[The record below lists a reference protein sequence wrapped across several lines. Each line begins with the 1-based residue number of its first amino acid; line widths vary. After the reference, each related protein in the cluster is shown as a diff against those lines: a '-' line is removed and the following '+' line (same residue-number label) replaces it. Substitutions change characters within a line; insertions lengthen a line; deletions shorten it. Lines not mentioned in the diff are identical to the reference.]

1 MNILLK
7 YKNENPKTF
16 LLSSGISNYIK
27 YKKNNKKGKKA
38 ANNKKTAHNSK
49 NCIKFYI
56 IIIFIIIL
64 IILISAFIFKF
75 RDNKIRNNENFNIT
89 ELIESK
95 TDFNN
100 TVCHFIKRKL
110 KNRKQPFDY
119 EEELSFFISLI
130 LCKIPFSFI
139 RFADGEESIM
149 AGKSFNFEK
158 DKWFWNNTNQ
168 KFQKSLI
175 ESTSICLNQNNFIA
189 IPCKNWEN
197 VSKSILSFSKC
208 DKSKYMSFTTVF
220 YNKNF
225 QFFQNWINEYIHSSN
240 RWKIILVA
248 NSLINKDISWAYKF
262 FPIPDHIVEKWDEIS
277 DSLLTKLADEA
288 KQNNLI
294 FLVSTGPAAN
304 IIISYLI
311 KINNKNIYIDFG
323 SAIELITK
331 GFSTRLYSKNQHNSL
346 LRCEPFYLEN
356 KNLIYIG

>member
-38 ANNKKTAHNSK
+38 ANNKKTAH
-49 NCIKFYI
+49 
-56 IIIFIIIL
+56 
-64 IILISAFIFKF
+64 
-75 RDNKIRNNENFNIT
+75 KIRNNENFNIT

-95 TDFNN
+95 TNFNN

-119 EEELSFFISLI
+119 EDELSFFISLI

-149 AGKSFNFEK
+149 AGKSFNTEK

-208 DKSKYMSFTTVF
+208 DKSKYISFTTVF

-225 QFFQNWINEYIHSSN
+225 HFF
-240 RWKIILVA
+240 KI
-248 NSLINKDISWAYKF
+248 
-262 FPIPDHIVEKWDEIS
+262 
-277 DSLLTKLADEA
+277 
-288 KQNNLI
+288 
-294 FLVSTGPAAN
+294 G
-304 IIISYLI
+304 
-311 KINNKNIYIDFG
+311 
-323 SAIELITK
+323 
-331 GFSTRLYSKNQHNSL
+331 
-346 LRCEPFYLEN
+346 
-356 KNLIYIG
+356 